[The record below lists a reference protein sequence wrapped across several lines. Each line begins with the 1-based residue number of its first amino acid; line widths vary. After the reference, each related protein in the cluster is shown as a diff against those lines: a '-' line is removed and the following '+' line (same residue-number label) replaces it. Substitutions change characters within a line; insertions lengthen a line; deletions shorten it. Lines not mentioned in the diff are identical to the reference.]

1 MSSIL
6 CTVDVV
12 LLTLEDTS
20 LLVALA
26 RRAHDP
32 FRGVFAL
39 PGGFIHEQEDA
50 DAEDA
55 AARMLREKTGIV
67 SPYLEQLATFS
78 GRGRDPRGF
87 SLSVSYY
94 ALVPEDVLSSAKPSD
109 VKLVPVE
116 RARGLPFDHQAIV
129 EAAVARVRSKSS
141 YSSLPVYLC
150 GEAFTLP
157 RLQAVYEALL
167 GQRVNK
173 VSFRRKMDELGIL
186 EPLRGAK
193 QKGAHRP
200 AQLYRLKPEFRRRL
214 STTTRAINPD

>member
-167 GQRVNK
+167 GERVNK

-186 EPLRGAK
+186 EPLRGEK

>member
-141 YSSLPVYLC
+141 
-150 GEAFTLP
+150 
-157 RLQAVYEALL
+157 
-167 GQRVNK
+167 
-173 VSFRRKMDELGIL
+173 
-186 EPLRGAK
+186 LREK
-193 QKGAHRP
+193 C
-200 AQLYRLKPEFRRRL
+200 
-214 STTTRAINPD
+214 SV